1 MGENEHVFAFKQKCD
16 KNEMKSPNKCAI
28 LLAERSDEAMK
39 NKNNLPFRS
48 REDCAEKLRQ
58 YFEEYLPA
66 SGEVADV
73 EGLADF
79 LGTTRADLTA
89 CAAHKRYGEAVR
101 CACNRIAKIKKQ
113 LAFAG
118 KLPAAVLAFDLKN
131 NHGYLDRPDDQ
142 LPTTQTVILKGLAD
156 GWTK

>member
-1 MGENEHVFAFKQKCD
+1 MANKTNKQ
-16 KNEMKSPNKCAI
+16 NGI
-28 LLAERSDEAMK
+28 
-39 NKNNLPFRS
+39 FHS
-48 REDCAEKLRQ
+48 REVCEARLKA

-79 LGTTRADLTA
+79 LGTTRAELMA
-89 CAAHKRYGEAVR
+89 CASHKRYGPYVR

-113 LAFAG
+113 LAFSG

-131 NHGYLDRPDDQ
+131 NHGYLDRPDSDA
-142 LPTTQTVILKGLAD
+142 LPTAQAVILKGLAEN
-156 GWTK
+156 WSK

>member
-1 MGENEHVFAFKQKCD
+1 MFAIEQKCD
-16 KNEMKSPNKCAI
+16 KNEMKFPNKCVI
-28 LLAERSDEAMK
+28 LLTERSDEAMK
-39 NKNNLPFRS
+39 SKNSVPFRS

-118 KLPAAVLAFDLKN
+118 KLPAAVLAF
-131 NHGYLDRPDDQ
+131 GYLDRPDDQ
-142 LPTTQTVILKGLAD
+142 LPTTQTVVLKGLAD

>member
-1 MGENEHVFAFKQKCD
+1 
-16 KNEMKSPNKCAI
+16 MKPNTRSVLFPSKEVCS
-28 LLAERSDEAMK
+28 ERI
-39 NKNNLPFRS
+39 
-48 REDCAEKLRQ
+48 RQ

-79 LGTTRADLTA
+79 LGTTRAELMA
-89 CAAHKRYGEAVR
+89 CASHKRYGSYIR

-113 LAFAG
+113 LAFSG

-131 NHGYLDRPDDQ
+131 NHGYLDRPDGADS
-142 LPTTQTVILKGLAD
+142 LPTAQAVILKGLAET
-156 GWTK
+156 WSK

>member
-1 MGENEHVFAFKQKCD
+1 MKTTKQ
-16 KNEMKSPNKCAI
+16 NGI
-28 LLAERSDEAMK
+28 
-39 NKNNLPFRS
+39 FHS
-48 REDCAEKLRQ
+48 REDCGEKLRK

-79 LGTTRADLTA
+79 LGTTRAELMA
-89 CAAHKRYGEAVR
+89 CASHKRYGPYIR

-113 LAFAG
+113 LAFSG

-131 NHGYLDRPDDQ
+131 NHGYQDRPDGADS
-142 LPTTQTVILKGLAD
+142 LPAAGAVILKGLAEN
-156 GWTK
+156 WAK

>member
-1 MGENEHVFAFKQKCD
+1 
-16 KNEMKSPNKCAI
+16 
-28 LLAERSDEAMK
+28 MK
-39 NKNNLPFRS
+39 NNKQNALFSSQEACKERM
-48 REDCAEKLRQ
+48 RQ

-79 LGTTRADLTA
+79 LGTTRAELMA
-89 CAAHKRYGEAVR
+89 CASHKRYGVYIR

-113 LAFAG
+113 LAFSG

-131 NHGYLDRPDDQ
+131 NHGYQDRPDGDA
-142 LPTTQTVILKGLAD
+142 LPAAQAVILKGLAE
-156 GWTK
+156 GWSK